1 MLSTISLPH
10 SFHYHQLHINYT
22 ITIPTPPHHT
32 PPALNPPPPSPII
45 ETNLQLVWCR
55 NVSNTSG
62 GVSHEERCG
71 YIPYTHPHSLTP
83 SLPYP
88 LTPSPSRMVPFL
100 IETYPTSY
108 GEGGRDRGG
117 SGEGVREGGGR
128 EGGREGDVC
137 REAKRYE

>member
-71 YIPYTHPHSLTP
+71 YIPYTPPHPLTP
-83 SLPYP
+83 SLPP
-88 LTPSPSRMVPFL
+88 LPVWSHSSLRHIPHPMGKV
-100 IETYPTSY
+100 
-108 GEGGRDRGG
+108 GGTE
-117 SGEGVREGGGR
+117 EGVGR
-128 EGGREGDVC
+128 E
-137 REAKRYE
+137 